1 MINYSYHYKT
11 RMSSEPLFFYPKRLT
26 MSVNAASLQRH
37 LGNYDEGL
45 PGPLVILIGAMH
57 GNELAGVKAI
67 DLVLKM
73 LQVEHV
79 TKPDFLFKGRL
90 VSFSGNLHA
99 AREGMR
105 FIDRDLNRL
114 WNSEHL
120 EKLRSGKI
128 SPTCAEDYELMEL
141 SEIIEKE
148 INTYTGDQIVLLDL
162 HTTSAEGGIFAVPA
176 EKDSSRGLA
185 LGLGAPVVDGLLTHL
200 NNTCLQYF
208 STYFTEKNLDA
219 VSFESGQHEDPAS
232 IYVAIAAII
241 NLLRSV
247 GCVED
252 HDVESRHDT
261 ILKKHSAGLP
271 RFSTL
276 EEKHSILPE
285 DQFIMN
291 PGFHNFQKV
300 TRGEILASD
309 INGPIFAPDELMVL
323 MPLYQSKGNDGYFL
337 IRPDETKG
345 YFEEV

>member
-1 MINYSYHYKT
+1 M
-11 RMSSEPLFFYPKRLT
+11 L
-26 MSVNAASLQRH
+26 VNAATLQRH
-37 LGNYDEGL
+37 LGTYDEGH
-45 PGPLVILIGAMH
+45 PGPLVILTGAMH

-67 DLVLKM
+67 DLVIKM

-90 VSFSGNLHA
+90 IAFSGNLHA

-114 WNSEHL
+114 WNNEHL

-128 SPTCAEDYELMEL
+128 FPTCAEDHELMEL

-148 INTYTGDQIVLLDL
+148 IHEYTGAQIVLLDL
-162 HTTSAEGGIFAVPA
+162 HTTSAGGGIFVVPA
-176 EKDSSRGLA
+176 EKDSSRALA
-185 LGLGAPVVDGLLTHL
+185 LGLGAPVVDGLLQNL
-200 NNTCLQYF
+200 SNTCLQYF
-208 STYFTEKNLDA
+208 STYFADRNLDA
-219 VSFESGQHEDPAS
+219 VSFESGQHDDPAS

-271 RFSTL
+271 RYSTL
-276 EEKHSILPE
+276 ADRHSILPD
-285 DQFIMN
+285 DQFVMN
-291 PGFHNFQKV
+291 PGYHNFQKV
-300 TRGEILASD
+300 SKGEVLASD
-309 INGPIFAPDELMVL
+309 TNGLITSPEDLMIL
-323 MPLYQSKGNDGYFL
+323 MPLYQSKGNDGFFL
-337 IRPDETKG
+337 IRPDEGKG
-345 YFEEV
+345 YFEGV